1 MRWGRRRRAVGRE
14 CLNLLW
20 TPEVHGGLGCI
31 MATSGDYPRHHCHVG
46 RRHTCPRPR
55 MGGVASELPPARV
68 EGGPRTC
75 CVCNAPLAAP
85 VRGTATYRK
94 TLAALRAGVCAA
106 HLAGDHVVGGVLSR
120 FCSNHRTWH
129 SLDAYGVG
137 KRSST
142 CAHARATSAARAK
155 QQRALKRRTDV
166 AEPGGAGQ
174 LRPRLTVPLLLPPL
188 PDWGPGASSTLQSGS
203 SDSLQSLLDLSA
215 PEESSD
221 LLLPLDGAGTGAG
234 TGGGTGPE
242 SRGHGGAVGCT
253 VSLVPSTLVPGVCTT
268 AEATQEFLEMLA
280 QSTGMQ
286 IVHCIAGVAAQAHSA
301 QSEGSSGMYT
311 LLCGVT
317 PLLLEHNLG
326 NLRNLQ
332 PTLDALVRQAQ
343 ADERAGST
351 LVPAAP
357 ALAVLL
363 DRLVASAT
371 KRADVLRC
379 VRARWVD
386 TGDMIVLFQEVL
398 DGNEAHRHNM
408 LLLTSLLQGAAL
420 CASPEDHARIVRL
433 VAQWLQGQLSQLIGA
448 VERRSAW
455 MAALSPGTGLR
466 GRVIKGV
473 ADLSARLM
481 SMRQWWMTM
490 VL

>member
-1 MRWGRRRRAVGRE
+1 
-14 CLNLLW
+14 
-20 TPEVHGGLGCI
+20 
-31 MATSGDYPRHHCHVG
+31 
-46 RRHTCPRPR
+46 
-55 MGGVASELPPARV
+55 
-68 EGGPRTC
+68 
-75 CVCNAPLAAP
+75 
-85 VRGTATYRK
+85 
-94 TLAALRAGVCAA
+94 
-106 HLAGDHVVGGVLSR
+106 
-120 FCSNHRTWH
+120 
-129 SLDAYGVG
+129 
-137 KRSST
+137 
-142 CAHARATSAARAK
+142 
-155 QQRALKRRTDV
+155 
-166 AEPGGAGQ
+166 
-174 LRPRLTVPLLLPPL
+174 
-188 PDWGPGASSTLQSGS
+188 
-203 SDSLQSLLDLSA
+203 
-215 PEESSD
+215 
-221 LLLPLDGAGTGAG
+221 
-234 TGGGTGPE
+234 
-242 SRGHGGAVGCT
+242 
-253 VSLVPSTLVPGVCTT
+253 VCTT

-311 LLCGVT
+311 LLCGVA